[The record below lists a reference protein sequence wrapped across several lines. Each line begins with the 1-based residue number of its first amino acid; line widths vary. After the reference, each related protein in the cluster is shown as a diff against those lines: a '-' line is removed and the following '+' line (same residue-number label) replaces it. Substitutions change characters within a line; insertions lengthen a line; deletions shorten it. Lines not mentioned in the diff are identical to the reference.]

1 MSLGVC
7 QKKRDVFEYM
17 ENNSDR
23 PVGERLELLKRYQLV
38 CSQKTK
44 QMKNY
49 GKDELQKQQRQ

>member
-17 ENNSDR
+17 ENNIVR

-38 CSQKTK
+38 CS
-44 QMKNY
+44 
-49 GKDELQKQQRQ
+49 